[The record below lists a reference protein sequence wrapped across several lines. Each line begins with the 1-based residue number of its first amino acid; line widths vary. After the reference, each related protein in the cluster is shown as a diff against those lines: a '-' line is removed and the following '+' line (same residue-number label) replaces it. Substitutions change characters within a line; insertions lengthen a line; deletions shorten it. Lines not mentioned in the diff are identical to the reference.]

1 MVYRVS
7 DNPERVLYFRHLRD
21 RPTVGMPISE
31 PNQLTDVARLT
42 SVDNPVAL
50 HYFREAVNAAT
61 SSARLALLVITAEAL
76 AGQGE
81 VIRNCKKCG
90 YRDSYGGT
98 NRNEL
103 ELVLGHEAYS
113 RPYKKKNG
121 ALRNRLLHGSAIDES
136 SAAEVSALAYDSIL
150 VYLVSKL
157 GLSTIE
163 KITGAPRAFQSFER
177 LGVFLRCAQHPVP
190 ELSELERDWQRHCHI
205 IEQPAQY

>member
-76 AGQGE
+76 AGQGG

-113 RPYKKKNG
+113 RLYKKKNG
-121 ALRNRLLHGSAIDES
+121 ALRNRLLHGSAIEES

-150 VYLVSKL
+150 AYLVKTQR
-157 GLSTIE
+157 LSTIE
-163 KITGAPRAFQSFER
+163 EITGAPRTFQSFEWF
-177 LGVFLRCAQHPVP
+177 GVFLRCAQHPVP
-190 ELSELERDWQRHCHI
+190 QNLEGPGGEFQGETRAIRH
-205 IEQPAQY
+205 AV